1 MDFIRKTS
9 DESYEVRVTVP
20 DHLVPVLKRKN
31 LTKRLGT
38 KSRAEAK
45 RRSHEHVDA
54 FLKIIADAALVLS
67 DQAER
72 VDIMAALQALDRW
85 TNAERRLLLP
95 TAFEVGRSGPLHLDF
110 EWKLAYRRVGKDY
123 YPGQVLVDPE
133 DRKLLAALASVD
145 FQFPSGVN
153 VPESL
158 RMEFGRCCEQLQ
170 REVEATRAGSR
181 EHLDR
186 LNKVISHPSQ
196 AAPGPSKNAT
206 TLSMAFARW
215 RSKRERGGSDAGKS
229 AREFETQINRF
240 VNVHGDLPLNEIT
253 RAHCI
258 EFRDLMS
265 KYPAH
270 ASKAIR
276 QEPIRTV
283 VARYTAKGAP
293 TYRPLSADTLNEK
306 VFAAVHAVLAD
317 AMKDDLLQA
326 NPMSSI
332 SVQDTG
338 DQAPPKLPYN
348 DVEVGKLFQCGVFRG
363 QPIRDKKA
371 GGDAQK
377 WVPLLAAYSGARLE
391 ELGQLAITDV
401 KKEGGVS
408 HIHFQER
415 YDGFDPGYR
424 RSLKNPSSQRK
435 VPIHSVLVGL
445 GFLKFVEDQHRAGH
459 IQLFPLLRWREQKKR
474 DKSDKVTADFTKWW
488 SSYSRTVVPDERKSF
503 HSFRHTFKNRLR
515 NAGVAKSLND
525 ALTGHASS
533 DEGDNYGRDEEGQSF
548 ELSILAEAIEKL
560 SHPDI
565 DVQSIR

>member
-1 MDFIRKTS
+1 M
-9 DESYEVRVTVP
+9 TVP

>member
-1 MDFIRKTS
+1 LDFIRKTS
-9 DESYEVRVTVP
+9 DEYYEVRVTVP

-38 KSRAEAK
+38 KSPAEAK

-54 FLKIIADAALVLS
+54 FLKIIADAALVLN

-72 VDIMAALQALDRW
+72 LDIMEALQALDRW

-95 TAFEVGRSGPLHLDF
+95 TAFEVGRSGPLDLDF
-110 EWKLAYRRVGKDY
+110 EWKLAYRRVGKDF
-123 YPGQVLVDPE
+123 YPGQVLVDPD
-133 DRKLLAALASVD
+133 DRKLLTALASVD
-145 FQFPSGVN
+145 FVFPPGVS

-158 RMEFGRCCEQLQ
+158 RAEFGRCCEQLQ

-186 LNKVISHPSQ
+186 LTKVVSHPAQ
-196 AAPGPSKNAT
+196 AAPSSSKNAT

-240 VNVHGDLPLNEIT
+240 INVHGDLPINEIT

-258 EFRDLMS
+258 DFRDLMA

-276 QEPIRTV
+276 QESIRTV
-283 VARYTAKGAP
+283 VAQYTAKGAP

-317 AMKDDLLQA
+317 AMKDNLIQA

-338 DQAPPKLPYN
+338 VQAPPKLPYN

-363 QPIRDKKA
+363 QPIGDKKA

-401 KKEGGVS
+401 KVEGGVS
-408 HIHFQER
+408 YIHFQER
-415 YDGFDPGYR
+415 YDGVDPGYR
-424 RSLKNPSSQRK
+424 RSLKNPSSHRK
-435 VPIHSVLVGL
+435 VPIHSVLIGL
-445 GFLKFVEDQHRAGH
+445 GFLTFVENQRRAGH
-459 IQLFPLLRWREQKKR
+459 IHLFPLLRWREQKKR

-488 SSYSRTVVPDERKSF
+488 SSYSRTVVQDERKSF

-515 NAGVAKSLND
+515 NAGVAKALND

-533 DEGDNYGRDEEGQSF
+533 DEGDNYGRDEEGLGF

-560 SHPDI
+560 SHPEI
-565 DVQSIR
+565 DVRAIR